1 MCAEGSVDGEPCVA
15 VAGALLKR
23 LEEMVQW
30 NKCPPAPGPRTAAL
44 LSGRRLGL
52 GRGLLHL
59 VPCHPPPLHTPSFTY
74 THKRAFST
82 VCVWMRKKAMP
93 LFPKARKL
101 SKLFTCKWSWQ
112 EVKEMACVMWM
123 MLVTVSLASTCWSL
137 SFLGQMYLL
146 VFFLPVCLEQ
156 TLLKRV
162 IWTSL
167 LQIKRESCL

>member
-30 NKCPPAPGPRTAAL
+30 NKCPPVPGQRTAAL
-44 LSGRRLGL
+44 LPGRRLGL

-59 VPCHPPPLHTPSFTY
+59 VPCHPPPLHTPSSL

-82 VCVWMRKKAMP
+82 VCVREKARP

-112 EVKEMACVMWM
+112 GVKEMACVMWM
-123 MLVTVSLASTCWSL
+123 MLVTVSLASACWSL
-137 SFLGQMYLL
+137 YFLGQMYLL
-146 VFFLPVCLEQ
+146 VFFVPVCLEQ
-156 TLLKRV
+156 NRSELFGLLFFKSNA
-162 IWTSL
+162 SL
-167 LQIKRESCL
+167 DSCL